1 MENKLN
7 RNNLIYETG
16 NNKKDK
22 TCDCQQY
29 KTIKCF
35 GREIYNNGLSLD
47 DAHEQ
52 QIRIKDHIDFF
63 NESTNPIP
71 PPHPTP
77 PKKKVKKEETQL
89 KTELYFLMEGKMF

>member
-52 QIRIKDHIDFF
+52 QIRLKDHIDFF
-63 NESTNPIP
+63 NESTNP
-71 PPHPTP
+71 
-77 PKKKVKKEETQL
+77 PKKKVKKEEPQL